1 MRRLSGRCAS
11 VPRSHA
17 PVAEEVLRKTSV
29 PVILPP
35 MSPSVTP
42 EEEAADPKTIIYREY
57 SVEWKIGDEP
67 YYPVNDDVNN
77 ALYAKYKALADQE
90 KNVIFGGRLGEY
102 KYYDMDVVIKVALEK
117 VQEVISAG

>member
-1 MRRLSGRCAS
+1 M
-11 VPRSHA
+11 
-17 PVAEEVLRKTSV
+17 
-29 PVILPP
+29 
-35 MSPSVTP
+35 
-42 EEEAADPKTIIYREY
+42 
-57 SVEWKIGDEP
+57 EWKIGDEP